1 MAKKELFTKLRIV
14 FDVDD
19 VLVSFTKGICKKCE
33 EKFHKKFRYEDVVSG
48 FKNCQP
54 EEIEYI
60 ESLFCDTEFIESLP
74 MIRGAKKAVEEMV
87 NRGHEVLFCTATY
100 SNVMTT
106 RALYIINHFKGI
118 HPRNIIITGR
128 KDVVECDIMFDDS
141 VNNLINSKAKVP
153 VAVTSP
159 WNNEL
164 IGFVRAE
171 KPDDYIKI
179 VDLVEQGY
187 TKHDILKM
195 QQPKYEGSKDCCIIL
210 QGPSAAGKTVIAEYL
225 VNTYP
230 DKFEKVVTDTTRAP
244 RDGEVDGVSYNFRTE
259 KEFLEIVAADGYAEY
274 SEYAGKYYGS
284 SKIALNAIM
293 ESGKCPII
301 VLDKNGAE
309 AIKKAYPNNAF
320 SVFVERDKEELI
332 KAILDRNIPI
342 EDKAKRIAQLD
353 IDINAALSCTYSIKN
368 NTTVAEAAESI
379 LALIP

>member
-1 MAKKELFTKLRIV
+1 MKNESKKLRVV

-19 VLVSFTKGICKKCE
+19 VLVSFTKAICKRCE
-33 EKFHKKFRYEDVVSG
+33 LKFNKKFKYEDVVWG
-48 FKNCQP
+48 FKNCEP
-54 EEIEYI
+54 DEITYI
-60 ESLFCDTEFIESLP
+60 ESLFCDTDFIESLP

-87 NRGHEVLFCTATY
+87 KRGHEVLFCTATY

-141 VNNLINSKAKVP
+141 VNNLVNSQAKVP

-179 VDLVEQGY
+179 VDLVEQGFS
-187 TKHDILKM
+187 KHDILRK
-195 QQPKYEGSKDCCIIL
+195 QKPKFEGEPNSCIIL
-210 QGPSAAGKTVIAEYL
+210 QGPSASGKTVIAEYL
-225 VNTYP
+225 INNYP
-230 DKFEKVVTDTTRAP
+230 EKFEKIITDTTRAP
-244 RDGEVDGVSYNFRTE
+244 REGEIDGISYNFRTE
-259 KEFLEIVAADGYAEY
+259 EEFLKIVAADGYAEY

-284 SKIALNAIM
+284 SKHAISDVM
-293 ESGKCPII
+293 ERGKCPII
-301 VLDKNGAE
+301 ILDSNGAK
-309 AIKKAYPNNAF
+309 AIKKAFPKKSF
-320 SVFVERDKEELI
+320 SVFVDRGKEEII
-332 KAILDRNIPI
+332 KAILERNVPI

-353 IDINAALSCTYSIKN
+353 IDYAAALSCTYSIKN
-368 NTTVAEAAESI
+368 NSTVKDAAEDIIS
-379 LALIP
+379 LLP

>member
-1 MAKKELFTKLRIV
+1 
-14 FDVDD
+14 
-19 VLVSFTKGICKKCE
+19 
-33 EKFHKKFRYEDVVSG
+33 
-48 FKNCQP
+48 
-54 EEIEYI
+54 
-60 ESLFCDTEFIESLP
+60 

-195 QQPKYEGSKDCCIIL
+195 QQPKYE
-210 QGPSAAGKTVIAEYL
+210 
-225 VNTYP
+225 
-230 DKFEKVVTDTTRAP
+230 
-244 RDGEVDGVSYNFRTE
+244 
-259 KEFLEIVAADGYAEY
+259 
-274 SEYAGKYYGS
+274 
-284 SKIALNAIM
+284 
-293 ESGKCPII
+293 
-301 VLDKNGAE
+301 
-309 AIKKAYPNNAF
+309 
-320 SVFVERDKEELI
+320 
-332 KAILDRNIPI
+332 
-342 EDKAKRIAQLD
+342 
-353 IDINAALSCTYSIKN
+353 
-368 NTTVAEAAESI
+368 
-379 LALIP
+379 